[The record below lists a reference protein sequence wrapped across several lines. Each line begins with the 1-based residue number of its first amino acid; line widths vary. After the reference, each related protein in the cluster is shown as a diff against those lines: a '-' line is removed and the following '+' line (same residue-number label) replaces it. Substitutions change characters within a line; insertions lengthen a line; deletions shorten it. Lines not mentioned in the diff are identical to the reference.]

1 MIFGFFKEP
10 TFEDHSDRLSKLLYK
25 SYDRWCTAD
34 EKTAEG
40 HMNLARA
47 SVGQAVKILDEAMY
61 VANEAIKLIEN
72 NDQKESLTKIVNYAF
87 IKNIM
92 GDYPGNCFSEN
103 VREAW
108 DKAVGAWLKQFNEAL
123 NS

>member
-1 MIFGFFKEP
+1 
-10 TFEDHSDRLSKLLYK
+10 
-25 SYDRWCTAD
+25 
-34 EKTAEG
+34 
-40 HMNLARA
+40 MNLARA